1 MKYNTSHK
9 NIYECKPWPY
19 GEWCNNSAYTPETV
33 VNEYISQQQNFS
45 VWNQAWTQ
53 VGVCQ

>member
-19 GEWCNNSAYTPETV
+19 SEWCQNSAYKPESYVDEYTV
-33 VNEYISQQQNFS
+33 TQQNFS